1 VSDRSPF
8 PPPAD
13 DPLQPIAGVSLEAY
27 AKVVRGTAAYNYDSS
42 MLPTLAAQHG
52 IGDDAWHA
60 AHQGWNTRI
69 RHDPTVAQQF
79 TDVYHAL

>member
-1 VSDRSPF
+1 MFDPSQP

-13 DPLQPIAGVSLEAY
+13 DLLVPIAGVSLESY

-52 IGDDAWHA
+52 IGDDAWHL
-60 AHQGWNTRI
+60 AHEGWNARI
-69 RHDPTVAQQF
+69 RRDPGVAQRF